1 MLTTKDRILSVLVD
15 HIKTGT
21 NLSNLSLSQIAAE
34 AEIGKSTVY
43 EYFSS
48 KDEMIGETFRFLLEK
63 YDCILSAELEQK
75 TFKLAFIEQ
84 IKRILFIMKDAKNIM
99 DAIMNNSKIAY
110 PNMDKNL
117 DGEMKKIQDKMNQ
130 RFEHIIMIGVSEG
143 IIEVRPPKPY
153 TKNVIQALISGLLF
167 QYVNGEM
174 NIGEPELSELIYE
187 HTLDVLNP

>member
-48 KDEMIGETFRFLLEK
+48 KDELIGETFRFLLEK

-84 IKRILFIMKDAKNIM
+84 IERILFIMKDAKDIM
-99 DAIMNNSKIAY
+99 DAIMNNSKITY
-110 PNMDKNL
+110 PNIQKNL
-117 DGEMKKIQDKMNQ
+117 ESEMKDIQDKMNQ
-130 RFEHIIMIGVSEG
+130 RFEHIILMGVSEN
-143 IIEVRPPKPY
+143 IIEMRPPKPY

-167 QYVNGEM
+167 QYVNGEIQ
-174 NIGEPELSELIYE
+174 IGETELCELIYDY
-187 HTLDVLNP
+187 TLEVLNP